1 MYISTR
7 DNFPAVLAA
16 EAIKLGMVPTGG
28 LFVPQDI
35 PALTQDALNSLVGK
49 TYQEVASKVLAL
61 YLDDYTSGEIA
72 GCICNAYRGN
82 FAHAEI
88 TPLFRLTDSTYIL
101 ELWHGPTAA
110 FKDMALQLMPHLL
123 SLALQKLKVTE
134 EMVILVATSGDT
146 GKAALEGFKDVP
158 GLRIIC
164 FYPYKGVSLIQER
177 QMVTTEGENTYV
189 VGVEG
194 NFDDC
199 QNSVKALFADDAFRS
214 FLAEKGF
221 ALSSANSINCGR
233 LLPQIVYY
241 VFAYLNLVKEGR
253 IKLGEKINFVVP
265 TGNFG
270 NILAAWYA
278 GKMGLPIHRLI
289 CASNEN
295 KVLTD
300 FFRTGIYERNRPFKQ
315 TISPSMDILISSNL
329 ERFLFEMTGR
339 DATLINA
346 WMKDLQRKGRFAVGD
361 AVQKVIREIL
371 WAGFATEEETKI
383 TIKEIYT
390 KNGYTLDTHTAVGMK
405 VYQQYLAE
413 TDDKTVTVLDST
425 ASPFK
430 FTASV
435 LQALTGLPS
444 TLEGR
449 EDETDEFALLKE
461 LSQKIGRPIHP
472 ALQDL
477 EQKPILHQHVCIKEE
492 IKKEVCNILEL
503 EC

>member
-7 DNFPAVLAA
+7 DNFQAVSAA

-28 LFVPQDI
+28 LFVPQNI
-35 PALTQDALNSLVGK
+35 PAFSEKDLCSLVGK
-49 TYQEVASKVLAL
+49 TYQEIAAKVLAL

-72 GCICNAYRGN
+72 GCIYNAYREN
-82 FAHAEI
+82 FAHKKI
-88 TPLFRLTDSTYIL
+88 TPLHQLTDRAYIL

-123 SLALQKLKVTE
+123 SLALQKLQVTE

-146 GKAALEGFKDVP
+146 GKAALEGFKNVH

-164 FYPYKGVSLIQER
+164 FYPYKGVSQIQER

-199 QNSVKALFADDAFRS
+199 QNAVKALFADESFRS
-214 FLAEKGF
+214 FLMEKDF
-221 ALSSANSINCGR
+221 ALSSANSINWGR

-241 VFAYLNLVKEGR
+241 VFAYINLLKEEK
-253 IKLGEKINFVVP
+253 IELGEKINFVVP

-278 GKMGLPIHRLI
+278 RQMGLPIHKLI

-300 FFRTGIYERNRPFKQ
+300 FFHTGIYEKNRLFKQ

-339 DATLINA
+339 DAGSITS
-346 WMKDLQRKGRFAVGD
+346 WMKDLQELGRFTVGD
-361 AVQKVIREIL
+361 SVQKSISEIL
-371 WAGFATEEETKI
+371 WAGFSTEEETKA
-383 TIKEIYT
+383 TIKETYT
-390 KNGYTLDTHTAVGMK
+390 ENGYTLDTHTAVGMK

-413 TDDKTVTVLDST
+413 TGDETVTVLDAT

-435 LQALTGLPS
+435 LQALTGSPP
-444 TLEGR
+444 TCEDR
-449 EDETDEFALLKE
+449 EDEADEFSLLKE
-461 LSQKIGRPIHP
+461 LSREIGLPIHQ

-477 EQKPILHQHVCIKEE
+477 EKKPILHERVCAKEEIKEE
-492 IKKEVCNILEL
+492 IMNILRID
-503 EC
+503 

>member
-7 DNFPAVLAA
+7 GNFQAVSAA

-28 LFVPQDI
+28 LFVPRNV
-35 PALTQDALNSLVGK
+35 PKLSKEELNSLVGK
-49 TYQEVASKVLAL
+49 SYQEVASTVLSV
-61 YLDDYTSGEIA
+61 YLDDYLPTEIEV
-72 GCICNAYRGN
+72 CIQNAYREN
-82 FAHAEI
+82 FAHKEI
-88 TPLFRLTDSTYIL
+88 TPLHRLTDQAYIL

-123 SLALQKLKVTE
+123 SLALQKLQVTE

-146 GKAALEGFKDVP
+146 GKAALEGFKNVP
-158 GLRIIC
+158 GCRIVC
-164 FYPYKGVSLIQER
+164 FYPYKGVSKIQER
-177 QMVTTEGENTYV
+177 QMKTTEGQNIYV
-189 VGVEG
+189 VGVKG

-199 QNSVKALFADDAFRS
+199 QNAVKALFADDAFRS
-214 FLAEKGF
+214 FLAKKGF
-221 ALSSANSINCGR
+221 FLSSANSINWGR

-241 VFAYLNLVKEGR
+241 VYAYLNLIKDKR
-253 IKLGEKINFVVP
+253 IKLGDKINFVVP

-278 GKMGLPIHRLI
+278 RKMGLPIHRLI

-300 FFRTGIYERNRPFKQ
+300 FFQTGIYEKNRPFKQ

-339 DATLINA
+339 DAASISS
-346 WMKDLQRKGRFAVGD
+346 WMKDLKEKGRFSIAHT
-361 AVQKVIREIL
+361 VQKAISEVM
-371 WAGFATEEETKI
+371 WAGFATEEETLF
-383 TIKEIYT
+383 TIKDTFI
-390 KNGYTLDTHTAVGMK
+390 KSGYTLDTHTAVGMK
-405 VYQQYLAE
+405 VYQQYLAVTGDE
-413 TDDKTVTVLDST
+413 TVTVLDAT

-435 LQALTGLPS
+435 LRALTDAQS
-444 TLEGR
+444 TLENQ
-449 EDETDEFALLKE
+449 EDEIDEFPLLQV
-461 LSQKIGRPIHP
+461 LSWKIDVPIHA

-477 EQKPILHQHVCIKEE
+477 EKKPILHERVCVKEE
-492 IKKEVCNILEL
+492 VKAEVINILRL
-503 EC
+503 D